1 MSSREYKKVKCI
13 DDHNINYDPVGECH
27 KKIELTRSTQQ
38 KCIIQQCNNCVSDY
52 LDKLCKKCCKKC

>member
-38 KCIIQQCNNCVSDY
+38 KCIIQQCNNCVSD
-52 LDKLCKKCCKKC
+52 